1 MADSG
6 INIALDSE
14 TSHHLTRLAEV
25 TKESVQELAKKL
37 IIEGIECKIEEIE
50 ISDLIKKRDFP
61 GAETIKYE
69 DFKRG

>member
-1 MADSG
+1 MADLG
-6 INIALDSE
+6 INIALDPK

-25 TKESVQELAKKL
+25 TKESIQELAKRL
-37 IIEGIECKIEEIE
+37 IIEGIECEIEEIAL
-50 ISDLIKKRDFP
+50 SDTVKESDVP